1 VASRPFRAG
10 ANIAPM
16 GVLPLLGSLLAAALA
31 SAGAPQDEA
40 AELEASGLL
49 AKAEEK
55 VADGQHAD
63 AVRLYE
69 RIAEKYPGTKV
80 AEVALRRSQPSAYL
94 GKRSLVSSGPP
105 ENRVDVVI
113 MGEGFDLQG
122 LNSFDDVAAD
132 VPSVFERDRVFG
144 EYYSYLNII
153 RADVVSEE
161 DNIDAFGR
169 EYRTA
174 LGGAM
179 SGGEQ
184 GQVTVDRI
192 AVHRILQDELPEADG
207 FAIALVR
214 TGTLGTGGGGVAAVA
229 AREFATLIHE
239 FGHAFA
245 DLGDE
250 YSTHTGLRGGSA
262 RRVNVSDTEDERLV
276 PWAHFLAAEVRGVG
290 VYEGADGKVRGAWK
304 PTSAG
309 CIMGDGEFFCPVCR
323 EALILK
329 LYEFV
334 DPIDAVRPVP
344 SDEPVRVRRDGEPVS
359 FEVEV
364 MRPATHRLEVDFWLF
379 DVGAAPPSEPFDPG
393 AAARGERRGRGRLE
407 PIARKPDQSGRNAKD
422 GRYAF
427 KVDPKTLPQG
437 EYVLFARAEDP
448 TELRGEKWPWV
459 LKDDDE
465 LLKSERVWRL
475 LVE

>member
-1 VASRPFRAG
+1 MG
-10 ANIAPM
+10 ALA
-16 GVLPLLGSLLAAALA
+16 LLGTALGTALVSAAALQGDA
-31 SAGAPQDEA
+31 AEVEA
-40 AELEASGLL
+40 AGLL

-55 VADGQHAD
+55 VAEGQHAD

-69 RIAEKYPGTKV
+69 RIAEKYPATKV
-80 AEVALRRSQPSAYL
+80 ADVALRRSQPSAFL
-94 GKRSLVSSGPP
+94 GKRLLVSSGPS
-105 ENRVDVVI
+105 ENRADIVI
-113 MGEGFDLQG
+113 MSEAFDLGG
-122 LNSFDDVAAD
+122 LNSFDDIAGD
-132 VPSVFERDRVFG
+132 VPSVFERDSVFG
-144 EYYSYLNII
+144 EYYSYLNLI

-169 EYRTA
+169 EYKTA

-184 GQVTVDRI
+184 GQVTVDRV
-192 AVHRILQDELPEADG
+192 AVHRILEDELPEADG

-229 AREFATLIHE
+229 AREFPTLIHE

-245 DLGDE
+245 NLGDE
-250 YSTHTGLRGGSA
+250 YSTHTGLRGGPA
-262 RRVNVSDTEDERLV
+262 RRANVSDTEDENLV
-276 PWAHFLAAEVRGVG
+276 PWAHFLQAKVRGVG

-309 CIMGDGEFFCPVCR
+309 CIMGEGEFFCPVCR
-323 EALILK
+323 EAIVLR

-334 DPIDAVRPVP
+334 DPIDGVRP
-344 SDEPVRVRRDGEPVS
+344 EPTEEPLRVRRDGEPLT
-359 FEVEV
+359 FEVQA
-364 MRPATHRLEVDFWLF
+364 MRPATHRLEVSFWLF
-379 DVGAAPPSEPFDPG
+379 DVRAAPPAEPYDPG
-393 AAARGERRGRGRLE
+393 AADRGDRRGRGRLA
-407 PIARKPDQSGRNAKD
+407 PIERKPDQSNHNAKD

-427 KVDPKTLPQG
+427 TVNAEFLPQG
-437 EYVLFARAEDP
+437 EYVLFARAED
-448 TELRGEKWPWV
+448 TTRMRGDKVPWV
-459 LKDDDE
+459 LKDDDD